1 MKDLCNKLL
10 VSFFTFLF
18 SFNIMAAQP
27 ESNPRVKIETTE
39 GDVILELNPSKAPL
53 SVDNF
58 LTYVTDGYYDGTI
71 FHRVIPNFMVQG
83 GGFDEKL
90 VQKPGT
96 RKTIRNEADNKLH
109 NSRGTVA
116 MARTN
121 APHSATSQFY
131 INVVDNNFLDQNSQ
145 SYGYAVFGKVIEGMD
160 VVDKISRM
168 QTGQRSGMG
177 DVPIKN
183 IFITKATIIIDDAS
197 AK

>member
-1 MKDLCNKLL
+1 MKNLGNKLL
-10 VSFFTFLF
+10 VSFFTLLL
-18 SFNIMAAQP
+18 SFCVTANEP
-27 ESNPRVKIETTE
+27 DNSPRVKIETTE
-39 GDVILELNPSKAPL
+39 GVVILELNPSKAPI
-53 SVDNF
+53 SVENF
-58 LTYVTDGYYDGTI
+58 LTYVNDGYYNGTI

-83 GGFDEKL
+83 GGFDDRL
-90 VQKPGT
+90 NQKPGT
-96 RKTIRNEADNKLH
+96 RKAIRNEADNKLH

-145 SYGYAVFGKVIEGMD
+145 SYGYAVFGKVVEGMD
-160 VVDKISRM
+160 VVDKISQT
-168 QTGQRSGMG
+168 QTGQKSGMG

-183 IFITKATIIIDDAS
+183 ISIIKATIIKDEAS